1 MRRRRRTSI
10 IEVEEE
16 LIEAG
21 NRLLNFPSSID
32 ELLNLLNRVE
42 ILLLQVDQSPLTS
55 TQDALLPLFMA
66 FIAPDLLNHSNIDV
80 KLSLAFCINELMR
93 ITVPEP
99 PYKDEIMKDIFR
111 LTIAAFEMFKHHPA
125 VFLDME
131 TVMISAI
138 EESDDITSDLLS
150 PLLASVK
157 KDQDISCTSFKL
169 GMRVLTRSASKLK
182 PYLCK
187 ALESMDIVLDNY
199 APTVVAAICSTGF
212 DVPRLEC
219 EKAYDCNSDDR
230 SNIQLENGLTERG
243 RKPNSLI
250 NSAKG
255 YDPWMHSGRKTPT
268 PKKSHLGIPEN
279 QWSDYAVNG
288 STFSSK
294 SKNRHMNEFPEFSP
308 KVNENK
314 LLNQDDN
321 PLSMSVSKEVTLNV
335 DVDKAPQSDTTLRK
349 EQEGKRDSEIKKG
362 KCSTKVNSDAAKI
375 KKGIAEAPGDLILE
389 EGAEILSYG
398 EEKKTPGSANELG
411 QKNGDDGS
419 FVQMGSE
426 KKAPHSA
433 NESGK
438 KKGNDRSFGQTGSK
452 KKSLIHEIANKKKT
466 NHQGSEGKGTPKPKP
481 KRKRSAEEDSGTP
494 HLGEEMVG
502 KRIKVW
508 WPMDKKYYEGVVDSY
523 DKIKRKHKV
532 VYTDG
537 DKEVLRLAKQR
548 WKSIDDDGVSS
559 NTWGEKEGETKSVT
573 VEDKSN
579 SEKRNHTK
587 SAGGISLENQ
597 VLTSEYPSELECSK
611 LDGEISVA
619 NLQSEML
626 KTNLDAD
633 RIEPTEKDE
642 VPSKD
647 EERVDNGNMAEGV

>member
-1 MRRRRRTSI
+1 
-10 IEVEEE
+10 
-16 LIEAG
+16 
-21 NRLLNFPSSID
+21 
-32 ELLNLLNRVE
+32 
-42 ILLLQVDQSPLTS
+42 
-55 TQDALLPLFMA
+55 
-66 FIAPDLLNHSNIDV
+66 
-80 KLSLAFCINELMR
+80 
-93 ITVPEP
+93 
-99 PYKDEIMKDIFR
+99 
-111 LTIAAFEMFKHHPA
+111 
-125 VFLDME
+125 ME

-138 EESDDITSDLLS
+138 EESEDITWDLLS

-169 GMRVLTRSASKLK
+169 GKRVLTRSASKLK

-199 APTVVAAICSTGF
+199 TSTVVAAIFPTGF

-219 EKAYDCNSDDR
+219 DKAYDWNLDDR
-230 SNIQLENGLTERG
+230 SNIQLENGLTKRG

-250 NSAKG
+250 NSAEG

-288 STFSSK
+288 STVSSK
-294 SKNRHMNEFPEFSP
+294 SKNGQMNEFPEFSP
-308 KVNENK
+308 KDKKNKSAALPNGVHPRPKKKGK
-314 LLNQDDN
+314 LLNQDNN
-321 PLSMSVSKEVTLNV
+321 PLSMSVSKEATLSV
-335 DVDKAPQSDTTLRK
+335 DVDKAPQSDTKLRK
-349 EQEGKRDSEIKKG
+349 EQEGKSDSEIKKG
-362 KCSTKVNSDAAKI
+362 KCSTNVNSDATKI

-398 EEKKTPGSANELG
+398 EEKKTSGSANELG
-411 QKNGDDGS
+411 QNNGDDGS

-452 KKSLIHEIANKKKT
+452 KKSLIHEIPNKKKT
-466 NHQGSEGKGTPKPKP
+466 NHQGSEGKVTPKPKP

-494 HLGEEMVG
+494 RLGEEMVG

-537 DKEVLRLAKQR
+537 DKEVLRLEKQR

-573 VEDKSN
+573 VEEKSN
-579 SEKRNHTK
+579 SEKMNHTK
-587 SAGGISLENQ
+587 SAGSINLENFQ
-597 VLTSEYPSELECSK
+597 VFTSEYPSK
-611 LDGEISVA
+611 LDCFKVEGEISVA
-619 NLQSEML
+619 SLQTETL
-626 KTNLDAD
+626 KSNLDGD
-633 RIEPTEKDE
+633 RIEPTEKGE

-647 EERVDNGNMAEGV
+647 EECVDNGNMAEGVCSLMGENIE